1 MTGADHY
8 REAENCIKQGCAAD
22 EQGAQAD
29 AMTWFAL
36 GQAHAT
42 LALTAATVAGA
53 VMRPE
58 DTDEWDRATGMT
70 AKYLGAEP

>member
-8 REAENCIKQGCAAD
+8 RDAEHRKELAAEHYDRGEALQMQYELGC
-22 EQGAQAD
+22 GIIS
-29 AMTWFAL
+29 AL
-36 GQAHAT
+36 LS
-42 LALTAATVAGA
+42 LAAATVAGA

-58 DTDEWDRATGMT
+58 DTDEWDRATGMA